1 MGGSQT
7 SASRSESGAVLW
19 PFGSTP
25 SGATSAND
33 VLTLFADLRAEYIQ
47 RSLSEE
53 DRRIAERADIPVNL
67 APDDAGGV
75 ARWRREVSGGSAYD
89 WADWRF
95 HLKHRLH
102 LSRASSRADFDT
114 FSKMISGDETYVRNL
129 AAIILDGVDVTC
141 EDGSNERRYYDL
153 SVLPLNLLLGE
164 LVMKYFIP
172 PLDYL
177 RPHATQKAD
186 PYGLLWAPSR
196 AAAAK
201 GRPVAITSKKDNLL
215 LGAHKFTHTLLM
227 NVDFY
232 CPIGCS
238 DCYKTRFGT
247 REHTDSLTVS
257 GGQPN
262 LYHHPEFGVV
272 RPPSAAEL
280 NEQAARVVS
289 WMNDDPRGREVYD
302 VIISGGEPLI
312 LSDEKLESLL
322 AILEGA
328 KNLRILRICTGTLF
342 LGLPVRINERLAD
355 ILDDF
360 SRRTG
365 VRVTIQAHL
374 ASHEQITAESVIAIS
389 KLRKRGIN
397 IYSQVPIKEG
407 INFFVDDLERSV
419 NELAELGR
427 KQVGVGV
434 EPYMLIVD
442 MHPSTNAF
450 YVPIEPLIAVWGALV
465 ESHDHPGLERPRTLS
480 ILFDKGNI
488 ILSGNT
494 LLAMEKKVDREGKVV
509 TYRIPRIGPGSSYTG
524 EVAEVFE
531 YSEPLNHLNEDPD
544 SLKKLRSRWAG

>member
-1 MGGSQT
+1 MSAVPELSTANSAPSLTLLQGLLRT
-7 SASRSESGAVLW
+7 SGAKVNVRQFWDFLRGAYINDALSREGRILCERAGVKVEAARGANVAAAALASRHRL
-19 PFGSTP
+19 
-25 SGATSAND
+25 
-33 VLTLFADLRAEYIQ
+33 
-47 RSLSEE
+47 
-53 DRRIAERADIPVNL
+53 
-67 APDDAGGV
+67 
-75 ARWRREVSGGSAYD
+75 D
-89 WADWRF
+89 WGDWRF
-95 HLKHRLH
+95 HLTNRLH
-102 LSRASSRADFDT
+102 LRRDSREETFQLLFDLLPGCRAMERSLRAS
-114 FSKMISGDETYVRNL
+114 IQ
-129 AAIILDGVDVTC
+129 DGVEVDNSS
-141 EDGSNERRYYDL
+141 GASERRYYDL
-153 SVLPLNLLLGE
+153 SILPLNLLLSE
-164 LVMKYFIP
+164 RAFRYFIP

-177 RPHATQKAD
+177 QPHATKKAD

-201 GRPVAITSKKDNLL
+201 GRPVAITSEKDNLL

-247 REHTDSLTVS
+247 REYTDALTNV
-257 GGQPN
+257 GGRPPG
-262 LYHHPEFGVV
+262 LYRHPEFGAV
-272 RPPSAAEL
+272 RPPSASEL
-280 NEQAARVVS
+280 TEQAARVVS

-312 LSDEKLESLL
+312 LSDEKIESLL

-328 KNLRILRICTGTLF
+328 KNLRVLRICTGTLF
-342 LGLPVRINERLAD
+342 LGLPMRINERLAD
-355 ILDDF
+355 IIDDF

-374 ASHEQITAESVIAIS
+374 ASHEQITPESVIAIS
-389 KLRKRGIN
+389 KLRRRGIN
-397 IYSQVPIKEG
+397 VYSQVPIKEG

-419 NELAELGR
+419 KELAELGR
-427 KQVGVGV
+427 KQVCVGV

-450 YVPIEPLIAVWGALV
+450 YVPIEPLMAVWGALV

-494 LLAMEKKVDREGKVV
+494 LLAMEKRVDREAEMV
-509 TYRIPRIGPGSSYTG
+509 TYRIPRIGPHKSRSV

-531 YSEPLNHLNEDPD
+531 YSEPLNRLNEDPD
-544 SLKKLRSRWAG
+544 SLNRLRSMWAG